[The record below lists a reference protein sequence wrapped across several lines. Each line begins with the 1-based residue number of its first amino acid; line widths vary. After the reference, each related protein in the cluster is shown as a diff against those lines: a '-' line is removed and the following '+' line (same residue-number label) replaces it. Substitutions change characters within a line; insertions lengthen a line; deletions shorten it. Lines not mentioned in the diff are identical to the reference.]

1 LLVEVVFG
9 IPGLGRLVFEAL
21 TAQDTNLVLGTTL
34 FFTFVAVVGNLIE
47 DLVFTVL
54 DPRISY
60 DDR

>member
-1 LLVEVVFG
+1 LTYN
-9 IPGLGRLVFEAL
+9 AL
-21 TAQDTNLVLGTTL
+21 IQQDTNLVLGTTL
-34 FFTFVAVVGNLIE
+34 FFTFVAVIGNLLE

>member
-1 LLVEVVFG
+1 M
-9 IPGLGRLVFEAL
+9 
-21 TAQDTNLVLGTTL
+21 LGTTL